1 MPTTAPARAAEHA
14 QADPYAL
21 RPEDA
26 RPAPETF
33 RDRLR
38 HLGPGFVLSA
48 AVVGSGELITTTALG
63 AKAGFALLWLVVVST
78 AVKVWVQMELA
89 RWTILNGRTA
99 LEGYREVGPRIGR
112 LSWINWL
119 WIGMDFA
126 KMFQRG
132 GIIGGTAAACSVL
145 WPIIGEPLS
154 WGSLALWAVV
164 VTVAA
169 ILLLQSGKY
178 SLVERACLV
187 SVVVFTLIT
196 VSLAVGLPGTEFG
209 YGTSELG
216 GGFGFE
222 IPAGTVGIALAVF
235 GITGVG
241 ADEMTTYTYW
251 CLEKGYARWTG
262 PDDGSEE
269 RARRAAGWIKVM
281 RLDTLAGLAV
291 CVLCT
296 LSFYVIGAAAPPA
309 GPRARGQRD
318 DHHVVADLHRHHGP
332 LGRVPVPRRRRG
344 RALLDAHRL
353 DGLRP
358 PAVDQHPGPARR
370 HRLERRPRPYA
381 HHPHP
386 HLVPAAGV
394 DRVLPL
400 GPVTRADG
408 ADRRHR
414 RRDLPAGR
422 SRRRLAP
429 APHRGTGAL
438 PHQSV
443 ADRGARR
450 QQRRDP
456 VRRRV
461 RRPENRRNRRRL
473 RVVAVL
479 PAARSAR
486 PPRHA
491 SPDASGGGQHLPEGA
506 LGAGARRRALWGG
519 PSAGPS
525 QGASPHRHGA

>member
-1 MPTTAPARAAEHA
+1 MSTTAPARAAEHA
-14 QADPYAL
+14 QTDPYAL

-63 AKAGFALLWLVVVST
+63 AKAGFALLWLVVLST

-145 WPIIGEPLS
+145 WPVVGDPLS

-164 VTVAA
+164 VTLAA
-169 ILLLQSGKY
+169 ICLLQSGRY

-187 SVVVFTLIT
+187 SVVVFTLVT

-216 GGFGFE
+216 SGFGLE

-281 RLDTLAGLAV
+281 RLDAVAGLVV

-296 LSFYVIGAAAPPA
+296 LSFYIIGAAVLHPQGLVPEGNEMITTLSRIYTDTM
-309 GPRARGQRD
+309 GPWAEYLFLVGAIAVLFSTLIGSTASVPRLWTNTLGLLGVIDWSDVRARTRTIRILTWCLPLVWTAFFLWVQSPVLMVQIGGIGGGIFLLAVVVAVWRLR
-318 DHHVVADLHRHHGP
+318 HTGVPARFRTNPWLTAALVVSSAAILCVGVYGVLKTVGVVAD
-332 LGRVPVPRRRRG
+332 
-344 RALLDAHRL
+344 
-353 DGLRP
+353 
-358 PAVDQHPGPARR
+358 
-370 HRLERRPRPYA
+370 
-381 HHPHP
+381 
-386 HLVPAAGV
+386 
-394 DRVLPL
+394 
-400 GPVTRADG
+400 
-408 ADRRHR
+408 
-414 RRDLPAGR
+414 
-422 SRRRLAP
+422 
-429 APHRGTGAL
+429 
-438 PHQSV
+438 
-443 ADRGARR
+443 
-450 QQRRDP
+450 
-456 VRRRV
+456 
-461 RRPENRRNRRRL
+461 
-473 RVVAVL
+473 
-479 PAARSAR
+479 
-486 PPRHA
+486 
-491 SPDASGGGQHLPEGA
+491 
-506 LGAGARRRALWGG
+506 
-519 PSAGPS
+519 
-525 QGASPHRHGA
+525 